1 MRFGVR
7 LTGYLE
13 KVKKPIDFGTVVQNL
28 LTGRYD
34 NVGYFATDCQ
44 QVVENC
50 RIYHAGNEEGASL
63 CEQANRL
70 QVSMERKFGP
80 LLASEQSGAAAKT
93 REKAASK
100 FIAIKRPEK
109 DLLRSIMSELR
120 EATYTDKTAQYTEK
134 ATLHF
139 EKPVDATIFTDY
151 PQFVETPM
159 DLETVDRKIESGV
172 CKFRGLCPSMTE
184 LIDQS
189 NSFEYFL
196 IATDATPEDFEYD
209 ISLIFRNCERYNGPK
224 KNFHMVTLGKHTA
237 KLFR

>member
-1 MRFGVR
+1 MKKCLHFGIR

-13 KVKKPIDFGTVVQNL
+13 KVKKPIDFGTIVQNL
-28 LTGRYD
+28 LTGRY
-34 NVGYFATDCQ
+34 NNFEYFATDCQ

-50 RIYHAGNEEGASL
+50 RIYHAGNVEGASL

-80 LLASEQSGAAAKT
+80 LVASEQSGAIAKT

-100 FIAIKRPEK
+100 FIVIKRPEK

-120 EATYTDKTAQYTEK
+120 DFTYTDKTVQYTEK

-159 DLETVDRKIESGV
+159 DLETVDRKIESGI
-172 CKFRGLCPSMTE
+172 CKFRGLCPSMIE
-184 LIDQS
+184 LTYRS
-189 NSFEYFL
+189 NLFVYFFSFSQMQRRK
-196 IATDATPEDFEYD
+196 
-209 ISLIFRNCERYNGPK
+209 ISNTTSL
-224 KNFHMVTLGKHTA
+224 
-237 KLFR
+237 